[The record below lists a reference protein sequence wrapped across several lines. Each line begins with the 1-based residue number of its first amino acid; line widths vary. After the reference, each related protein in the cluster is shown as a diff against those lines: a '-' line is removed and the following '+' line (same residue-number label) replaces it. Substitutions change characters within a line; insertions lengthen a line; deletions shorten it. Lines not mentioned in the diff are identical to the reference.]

1 MLGDLS
7 ARYESSGDPGTVS
20 SGYGDPGGKSYGLYQ
35 FSSNAGTLDE
45 YIQWLQDNGYWFG
58 AELAKHELTSEE
70 FDAAWKWLANS
81 DNRDVFADSQHLYT
95 KQKFYDVAAAY
106 LADNN
111 WNIENHSE
119 VMKDVL
125 WSRAVQ
131 YGPGQIVDM
140 WTEAVH
146 AIGYPNLSY
155 VDAANFDYDMIIAIY
170 LKVCSSWDWNHSS
183 LRDSL
188 NNRFREE
195 CNEALSRL

>member
-1 MLGDLS
+1 
-7 ARYESSGDPGTVS
+7 
-20 SGYGDPGGKSYGLYQ
+20 
-35 FSSNAGTLDE
+35 
-45 YIQWLQDNGYWFG
+45 
-58 AELAKHELTSEE
+58 
-70 FDAAWKWLANS
+70 
-81 DNRDVFADSQHLYT
+81 
-95 KQKFYDVAAAY
+95 
-106 LADNN
+106 
-111 WNIENHSE
+111 
-119 VMKDVL
+119 MKDVL

-131 YGPGQIVDM
+131 YGPSQIVDM

-155 VDAANFDYDMIIAIY
+155 VDAANFDYDMTIAIY